1 MPVRQIRMATNAEMG
16 ERKMRDSR
24 RIDGQDALLGS
35 SHSEHAAFPVSPT
48 DNDTELLALETRFH
62 SLLAELLAAQKASG
76 AACSDGRLVRGNLEA
91 DVSSL
96 ADPKKAEAILAR
108 LYPIERAIMATPA
121 RTIAGLGV
129 KARHAAYVVSQ
140 YWDAPIDQID
150 WDARTTRLL
159 IESVCDIAGTPVS
172 RESK

>member
-1 MPVRQIRMATNAEMG
+1 MPKMG
-16 ERKMRDSR
+16 ECKMRDSR
-24 RIDGQDALLGS
+24 SLDGEDALLGS
-35 SHSEHAAFPVSPT
+35 SHSEHAAFPAPPT
-48 DNDTELLALETRFH
+48 NDDTGLVALETQFRC
-62 SLLAELLAAQKASG
+62 LLAELLAAQNVNAI
-76 AACSDGRLVRGNLEA
+76 CSDGRVLVRGNLEA
-91 DVSSL
+91 DSSSL

-129 KARHAAYVVSQ
+129 KARHAAYVMSQ

-150 WDARTTRLL
+150 WDARTIRLL

-172 RESK
+172 CKSR